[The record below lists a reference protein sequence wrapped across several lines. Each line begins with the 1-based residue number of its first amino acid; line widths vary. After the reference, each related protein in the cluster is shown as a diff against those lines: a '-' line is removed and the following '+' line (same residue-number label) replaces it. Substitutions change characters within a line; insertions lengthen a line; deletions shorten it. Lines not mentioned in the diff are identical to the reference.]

1 VLESHSRGVDHESR
15 TGLIFQMMFLLPILP
30 SVGWVCQECVDVI
43 SDKRKT
49 IDMEFKMPT
58 SAVYKLE
65 EVIPS

>member
-1 VLESHSRGVDHESR
+1 MGI
-15 TGLIFQMMFLLPILP
+15 IFQMMFLLPILP

-65 EVIPS
+65 DVIPS